1 MRLPR
6 FTTRRLMAVVAVFG
20 VASGL
25 GVMAWRSSVYRSLA
39 AWHSRHE
46 EGMRREVEELEENLA
61 NASGRISKSRESG
74 DVEEEAAWLRGVA
87 QWQEK
92 LTPYRREI
100 QKAGRLR
107 EKYQRAARYPWLP
120 VAPDPPEPE

>member
-6 FTTRRLMAVVAVFG
+6 FTTRQLMAVVAVCG

-39 AWHSRHE
+39 ARHSRHE

-61 NASGRISKSRESG
+61 NVPDRIAKSREAG
-74 DVEEEAAWLRGVA
+74 DVEEEEAWLRGVT

-92 LTPYRREI
+92 LSPYRREI
-100 QKAGRLR
+100 QRAGQLR
-107 EKYQRAARYPWLP
+107 EKYERAARYPWLP
-120 VAPDPPEPE
+120 VAPDPPEPK